1 MTTKNKGV
9 IMTNNSSIKNDFFSD
24 DVVRTSIILL
34 TLTLIGTSVF
44 LLS

>member
-1 MTTKNKGV
+1 
-9 IMTNNSSIKNDFFSD
+9 MTNNTIRNNEFNSEDLF
-24 DVVRTSIILL
+24 RTSIMLL